1 MTSRGIA
8 QSAEHNRGS
17 QGGRSLSP
25 EWWNKVSAAS
35 LYAVSF
41 NGRCRVVDDASLY
54 AVSFNGRCRVVD
66 DEYSHEST
74 FLLHIENY
82 ENSTLNSSPDKS
94 VREKGRAKVSDE

>member
-25 EWWNKVSAAS
+25 EWWNKVSA
-35 LYAVSF
+35 
-41 NGRCRVVDDASLY
+41 ASLY